1 MIKRKLY
8 LAGILMLVSIYTHA
22 QTTTPL
28 SLSEAWQLAFEHY
41 AEFAEQKALIK
52 ASAYN
57 KKAVKS
63 SYLPNFQLQLQNT
76 YGTYEGSAGG
86 FFPLPGIFNVTPKP
100 ALENQPDATSSF
112 YSSAVVD
119 WKLYEFG
126 RKNKALEVATF
137 QQQAAQSSLLASQVA
152 VQAQVSR
159 LFMAVE
165 YNQASLVW
173 ARANAE
179 RLEKILSLTKSLS
192 AAGLKAGADSLLAA
206 SVYQQAL
213 AGVKSWQ
220 GKLNASKVQ
229 LSELISLSPDSLGV
243 NPANYLPSDVGP
255 LKLHQDSVA
264 AAHPYLDVLDQQ
276 VNVANARKELA
287 ERQKYPSL
295 SFLGGLST
303 RGSGMDAGGHVSSDW
318 GGGFDNRADNYLV
331 GLGLTWNLTAGYTS
345 TLQSKEA
352 GAQLAA
358 TQARYDKQ
366 ALQLTAALQAVEANM
381 QEQLQQLEATKQAL
395 ANASKAYELYL
406 SRYENGLINLTELLQ
421 LQRVLQQTE
430 KDNVEAHQQYW
441 SQAIVQAEM
450 AGDFSYLSSK
460 F

>member
-8 LAGILMLVSIYTHA
+8 LVGMFMLASIYTHA
-22 QTTTPL
+22 QNSTPL

-41 AEFAEQKALIK
+41 PEFTEQKALIK

-57 KKAVKS
+57 KRAVKN
-63 SYLPNFQLQLQNT
+63 SYLPNLQLQLQNT
-76 YGTYEGSAGG
+76 YGSYEGSAGG

-119 WKLYEFG
+119 WKIFEFG
-126 RKNKALEVATF
+126 RRNKALEVATF
-137 QQQAAQSSLLASQVA
+137 QQNAAQNGLLASQVA
-152 VQAQVSR
+152 VQAKVSR
-159 LFMAVE
+159 LFVAVE
-165 YNQASLVW
+165 YNQANLTW
-173 ARANAE
+173 AKANAE
-179 RLEKILSLTKSLS
+179 RLEKILSLSKSLA

-206 SVYQQAL
+206 SVHQQAV
-213 AGVKSWQ
+213 AGTKSWQ
-220 GKLNASKVQ
+220 GKLNSSKVQ
-229 LSELISLSPDSLGV
+229 LSELISLSPGSIQV
-243 NPANYLPSDVGP
+243 SSSSFMPSDVGP
-255 LKLHQDSVA
+255 MKLTQDTVA
-264 AAHPYLDVLDQQ
+264 AGHPYLEVLDQQ

-303 RGSGMDAGGHVSSDW
+303 RGSGVDAGGNVSREW
-318 GGGFDNRADNYLV
+318 GAGFNNRADNYLV

-358 TQARYDKQ
+358 TKARYDKQ
-366 ALQLTAALQAVEANM
+366 ALQLTASLQAVEANM
-381 QEQLQQLEATKQAL
+381 QEQLQQLEATQQAL
-395 ANASKAYELYL
+395 ENASKAYELYL
-406 SRYENGLINLTELLQ
+406 SRYENGLISLTELLQ
-421 LQRVLQQTE
+421 LQSVLQQLE
-430 KDNVEAHQQYW
+430 KDNIEAHQQYW
-441 SQAIVQAEM
+441 DQAIMQAEVS
-450 AGDFSYLSSK
+450 GDFSYLSTK